1 MTMIA
6 DILLVA
12 GALGAG
18 VYCFVLARRLA
29 KFNDLE
35 AGVGGAV
42 AVLSAQVDDMTRTLK
57 AAQQTAGK
65 SAAKLEELTGR
76 AEGVSKRLELMLAA
90 MHDLPNPEKDA
101 DDAMAAAAAKSSE
114 VENGLSDESLS
125 GAFETDRNGQN
136 NPKKKAKR
144 KAKRKTGKETRPAD
158 AKKKRNPSK
167 QDLDET
173 ATPIFTRH
181 NTSLE
186 RAS

>member
-1 MTMIA
+1 MIA

-65 SAAKLEELTGR
+65 SAEKLEALTGR

-101 DDAMAAAAAKSSE
+101 DDAMAAAAKLA
-114 VENGLSDESLS
+114 
-125 GAFETDRNGQN
+125 ETEADIADTDTADTTAAPDKKQGRQ
-136 NPKKKAKR
+136 KKKAKR
-144 KAKRKTGKETRPAD
+144 KAKRKAGKDTGSAD
-158 AKKKRNPSK
+158 LKKKQKPAT

-173 ATPIFTRH
+173 ATPVFTRH
-181 NTSLE
+181 NTALE